1 MEFFGPKRAS
11 ILADKDTTKMQIT
24 GATQTEAR
32 HIREIIKSGRTF
44 AHYPK
49 YSIVLQEGNLKEL
62 KFNIFTGG
70 KELEN
75 GYRKTVNV
83 LL

>member
-24 GATQTEAR
+24 GATLTEAR
-32 HIREIIKSGRTF
+32 HIREIIKAGRTF
-44 AHYPK
+44 AHYSK

>member
-1 MEFFGPKRAS
+1 
-11 ILADKDTTKMQIT
+11 MQIT
-24 GATQTEAR
+24 GATQSEAKR
-32 HIREIIKSGRTF
+32 IREIIKSGRTF

-70 KELEN
+70 KELEK
-75 GYRKTVNV
+75 GYRKIVTV